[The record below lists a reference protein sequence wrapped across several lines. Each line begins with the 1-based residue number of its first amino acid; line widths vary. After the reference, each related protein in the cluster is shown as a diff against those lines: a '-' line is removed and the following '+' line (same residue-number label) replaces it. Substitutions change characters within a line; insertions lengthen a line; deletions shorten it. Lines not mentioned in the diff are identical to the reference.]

1 MERIDRELQE
11 YIDHRTQLINLME
24 EGLRI

>member
-11 YIDHRTQLINLME
+11 YIDPRTQLINLME